1 VSLAFFQLTYPS
13 FAKTELPN
21 FSGFPLSDCLFLW
34 LDGDWGNGEL
44 RGCRMPRS
52 AGRLPPPAGSPDAGS
67 PFAGRRLLLVR
78 RTSTR
83 LLAARSRLAPAALP
97 PVASLVE
104 ALGSRTPSARTHAA
118 ATGHRRRTSAT
129 LGCSPAAAATSC
141 ESVVNRTVA
150 RRPISVS
157 ADGGEIVRNY
167 WASGLWTQYVICL
180 LLGYLPSDGPLK
192 LMKKGPGKNK
202 RPGCLQPPPRRL
214 LDAPSPSFPSLMAEC
229 FLGG

>member
-1 VSLAFFQLTYPS
+1 
-13 FAKTELPN
+13 
-21 FSGFPLSDCLFLW
+21 
-34 LDGDWGNGEL
+34 
-44 RGCRMPRS
+44 MPRS
-52 AGRLPPPAGSPDAGS
+52 AGRPPPPAGSPDASS

-97 PVASLVE
+97 PVASPVE
-104 ALGSRTPSARTHAA
+104 ALGRRMPSACTHAA
-118 ATGHRRRTSAT
+118 AAGHRRRASKT
-129 LGCSPAAAATSC
+129 LGRPPAAAASSY
-141 ESVVNRTVA
+141 ESVANHAVV

-202 RPGCLQPPPRRL
+202 RPGRLQPPPRRL
-214 LDAPSPSFPSLMAEC
+214 LDAPSPSFPSLMAEF
-229 FLGG
+229 FLGGAKGGLQRRC

>member
-1 VSLAFFQLTYPS
+1 LQRQSYQIFQASLYLTVS
-13 FAKTELPN
+13 
-21 FSGFPLSDCLFLW
+21 FSGSMGIGEMVNCEAAGCPDQQAGYRRPLVRQTLA
-34 LDGDWGNGEL
+34 
-44 RGCRMPRS
+44 RRS
-52 AGRLPPPAGSPDAGS
+52 PVAACSWFVGRQRASSPHARGSPLRPCG
-67 PFAGRRLLLVR
+67 P
-78 RTSTR
+78 
-83 LLAARSRLAPAALP
+83 
-97 PVASLVE
+97 
-104 ALGSRTPSARTHAA
+104 
-118 ATGHRRRTSAT
+118 
-129 LGCSPAAAATSC
+129 AAATSC

>member
-1 VSLAFFQLTYPS
+1 
-13 FAKTELPN
+13 
-21 FSGFPLSDCLFLW
+21 
-34 LDGDWGNGEL
+34 
-44 RGCRMPRS
+44 MPRS

-118 ATGHRRRTSAT
+118 AAGHRRRTSAT
-129 LGCSPAAAATSC
+129 LGRLRLFCK
-141 ESVVNRTVA
+141 SVANRAVA